1 MSEGLPARRA
11 SLALLEAV
19 LERGLTLEEAIAES
33 TLMRDLEPRDRGFAR
48 LTVLTVLR
56 HLGQLDSLIGGYME
70 RPPVGRA
77 QRALNILRIGIAHL
91 LFLKTPAHAAV
102 DAAVTL
108 AKVERLDSMAG
119 LINAVLRRAT
129 RDGADLLAVQD
140 AERLNTPGWLWQDW
154 IAQYGEETTRAI
166 ARGQLVEPA
175 TDLTVKS
182 DIDHWVEVLNGRKL
196 TSNSLRL
203 PDSTDVTQL
212 PGFAE
217 GAWWVQ
223 DAAATLPTRLLGD
236 VAGQHVMDLCAAPGG
251 KTAQLIAAGA
261 QVTAVDRSKPRLGR
275 LSENLTR
282 LGMSADVVTAD
293 AVQYR
298 PSEPVAAILLDA
310 PCSATG
316 TLRRHPEIA
325 QRRGP
330 ADIVKLAALQKRLIT
345 AAAEMLAPGGRVV
358 IATCSLQQAEG
369 PALYRHALSVAGL
382 IADPIQPDEL
392 PEIPEAIT
400 EEGWMRSHPGLWQD
414 QGGMDGFFAMR
425 FRKAP

>member
-1 MSEGLPARRA
+1 MSDGLPARRA
-11 SLALLEAV
+11 SMALLEAV
-19 LERGLTLEEAIAES
+19 LERDRTLEEAIAES
-33 TLMRDLEPRDRGFAR
+33 VSMRDLEPRDRGFAR

-56 HLGQLDSLIGGYME
+56 HMGQIDSLISGYME

-108 AKVERLDSMAG
+108 AKLERLDSMAG

-166 ARGQLVEPA
+166 ARGHWIEPA
-175 TDLTVKS
+175 TDLTVKT
-182 DIDHWVEVLNGRKL
+182 DIDHWVDVLGAQKL
-196 TSNSLRL
+196 TQTSLRL
-203 PDSTDVTQL
+203 ADSADVTQL

-223 DAAATLPTRLLGD
+223 DVAATLPARLLGD
-236 VAGQHVMDLCAAPGG
+236 VAGLHVLDLCAAPGG

-261 QVTAVDRSKPRLGR
+261 TVTAVDRSKPRMNR

-282 LGMSADVVTAD
+282 LGMTAEIVTAD
-293 AVQYR
+293 AVQFR
-298 PSEPVAAILLDA
+298 PAEPVAAILLDA

-330 ADIVKLAALQKRLIT
+330 ADIAKLAALQKRLIT
-345 AAAEMLAPGGRVV
+345 AATEMLAPGGCLVV
-358 IATCSLQQAEG
+358 ATCSLQQAEG
-369 PALYRHALSVAGL
+369 PALYRHALSVPGL
-382 IADPIQPDEL
+382 IADPIRPEEV
-392 PEIPEAIT
+392 PEIPEAAT
-400 EEGWMRSHPGLWQD
+400 QDGWMRSHPGLWAD
-414 QGGMDGFFAMR
+414 KGGMDGFFAMR
-425 FRKAP
+425 FRKQV